1 MLKLGNIGNL
11 VTYDS
16 KRERMISNKNIE
28 LIINDG
34 KIIEMGTKLGD
45 ADYFLIVKINWLR
58 RALLTH
64 IHIQYS

>member
-16 KRERMISNKNIE
+16 IRDRMISSKNIE

-45 ADYFLIVKINWLR
+45 ADYFFD
-58 RALLTH
+58 LLL
-64 IHIQYS
+64 